1 MTMTFLTIIL
11 MIKLIY
17 IPKLNTKTPF
27 AKEAAKVVNKKN
39 VLYFYHGLIIYPFL
53 VVLLRPI
60 DRCVNYFK

>member
-1 MTMTFLTIIL
+1 

-39 VLYFYHGLIIYPFL
+39 VLYLYHGLIIY
-53 VVLLRPI
+53 
-60 DRCVNYFK
+60 